1 MNKTTIARAVAGLMV
16 VASVGA
22 AYYLG
27 QQQGRQ
33 QSPTS
38 ATSGSGASGAA
49 LKAGDID
56 PKTGKRIL
64 YWHDP
69 MAPGQRFDKPG
80 KSPYMD
86 MPLSPVYEE
95 AGGGA
100 AVTIDSRVTQN
111 LGIRTAEVKTG
122 RLEAAL
128 QVPGNVAINE
138 RGIEVLQARTSGF
151 VEHAYARTTLDPV
164 RKGQALAQIY
174 APEWVAAQ
182 EEYLAVNRME
192 GSLQRELR
200 EAAIARMRQ
209 AGMTEN
215 HIRLVQSTGRLQP
228 RLTVISSVDGIITEI
243 GARDGMTVSPGT
255 TLFRIASLETV
266 WVIAEVPESQA
277 APLRPGQSVSAVAA
291 GLPGQT
297 LSGKVDAILPDISAS
312 TRTVKVRIELQN
324 KARQLLPGMFV
335 SVRFDAASGP
345 DRLLVPTEALIRT
358 GTRTVAMV
366 ASGQGGF
373 SPVEVKTGAAAGGQT
388 EVIEG
393 LKAGQKVVVSGQFLI
408 DSEASLR
415 GTTQRMTAPTAAS
428 EVGASA
434 PGASPASGPE
444 HQGVGRIEAVT
455 EQSMTISHG
464 AIPSA
469 QWGAMTMEFGAPP
482 AGMPKGFK
490 PGDRIRFRFRLNK
503 DGVATLSAVESAAAV
518 SGAKP

>member
-1 MNKTTIARAVAGLMV
+1 MNKTTIARTVAGLMV

-33 QSPTS
+33 SPAS
-38 ATSGSGASGAA
+38 ANSGTGAGGAA

-69 MAPGQRFDKPG
+69 MVPGQRFDKPG

-95 AGGGA
+95 ASGGA

-138 RGIEVLQARTSGF
+138 RSIEVLQARTSGF

-164 RKGQALAQIY
+164 SKGQALAQIY

-182 EEYLAVNRME
+182 EEYLAISRMD

-209 AGMTEN
+209 VGMTES
-215 HIRLVQSTGRLQP
+215 HIRLVQSTGKLQP
-228 RLTVISSVDGIITEI
+228 RLTVTSSVDGIVTEI

-255 TLFRIASLETV
+255 TLFRIASLATV

-277 APLRPGQSVSAVAA
+277 APLRPGQPVSATAA
-291 GLPGQT
+291 ALPGQT
-297 LSGKVDAILPDISAS
+297 LSGKVDAILPDISAG

-335 SVRFDAASGP
+335 SVRFDAAPGP

-393 LKAGQKVVVSGQFLI
+393 LKAGQMVVVSGQFLI

-415 GTTQRMTAPTAAS
+415 GTAQRMTAPTAAS
-428 EVGASA
+428 AVGASA
-434 PGASPASGPE
+434 PGAAAAPGPE
-444 HQGVGRIEAVT
+444 HQGVGRIETVT

-464 AIPSA
+464 PIPSA
-469 QWGAMTMEFGAPP
+469 QWGAMTMEFAAPP

-490 PGDRIRFRFRLNK
+490 PGDQVRFRFRLDK
-503 DGVATLSAVESAAAV
+503 EGVATLSAVESAAAV
-518 SGAKP
+518 AGAKP